1 VAISFERGE
10 SLKSAELRPFQLG
23 WLPNKKEKPAMN
35 DRKPIPN
42 INIGQVYDQRY
53 SDAEVHYDKLGNL
66 ADFFGR
72 NMPVHRHD
80 RFFQVHYVKS
90 GSVRVYLD
98 DQQYLESGPMF
109 FITPPTVAHS
119 FVTEADADG
128 HVLTVRQQL
137 VWGLIDADPALVSG
151 SQLPAACVALAQFP
165 IEVRRLEF
173 LFEELS
179 NEINTAGAGRSSALD
194 NLTRLIMINLLRLC
208 ANSLQAR
215 PARQEDLRIFHRFNE
230 LIEHHYLQHWP
241 LSRYAEGVGVTE
253 ARLND
258 VCRRIADL
266 PSKRLVLERVMQEA
280 KRLLLFTGSSAS
292 EICYQLGFK
301 DPAYF
306 SRFFQR
312 YAHMTPGEY
321 RLQQSGLR

>member
-1 VAISFERGE
+1 
-10 SLKSAELRPFQLG
+10 
-23 WLPNKKEKPAMN
+23 MT
-35 DRKPIPN
+35 DRQPIPN

-66 ADFFGR
+66 AGFFGR

-90 GSVRVYLD
+90 GTVRVFLD
-98 DQQYLESGPMF
+98 DQQFVESGPMF
-109 FITPPTVAHS
+109 FLTPPTIAHS
-119 FVTEADADG
+119 FVTEADSDG

-137 VWGLIDADPALVSG
+137 VWQLIDADSSLAPAGV
-151 SQLPAACVALAQFP
+151 QLPAACVALSRLGQEQAG
-165 IEVRRLEF
+165 EVRRLEY

-179 NEINTAGAGRSSALD
+179 QEVADERPGRSAALD
-194 NLTRLIMINLLRLC
+194 SLTRVIMISLLRLC
-208 ANSLQAR
+208 SNSSKAT
-215 PARQEDLRIFHRFNE
+215 PARHEDLKIFHRFNE
-230 LIEHHYLQHWP
+230 LIEAHYQQHWP
-241 LSRYAEGVGVTE
+241 LSRYAEGIGVTE

-266 PSKRLVLERVMQEA
+266 PSKRLIMERLMQEA
-280 KRLLLFTGSSAS
+280 KRLLLFTGSSAN

-312 YAHMTPGEY
+312 NAQMTPGEY
-321 RLQQSGLR
+321 RQRQMGLR

>member
-1 VAISFERGE
+1 MSGAAGDTDKNNEYR
-10 SLKSAELRPFQLG
+10 Q
-23 WLPNKKEKPAMN
+23 MN
-35 DRKPIPN
+35 DRHPIPN

-53 SDAEVHYDKLGNL
+53 SDSEVHYDKLGNL
-66 ADFFGR
+66 AGFFGR

-90 GSVRVYLD
+90 GAVRVYLD

-109 FITPPTVAHS
+109 FLTPPTIPHS
-119 FVTEADADG
+119 FVTEADSDG

-137 VWGLIDADPALVSG
+137 VWQLIESDP
-151 SQLPAACVALAQFP
+151 QLAPGPQLAAACVALDRLAPEYQG
-165 IEVRRLEF
+165 EARRLAF
-173 LFEELS
+173 LFEELRVEM
-179 NEINTAGAGRSSALD
+179 NNTAAGHSAALLS
-194 NLTRLIMINLLRLC
+194 LTRLIMISLLRLC
-208 ANSLQAR
+208 ANSLEAT
-215 PARQEDLRIFHRFNE
+215 PARHEDLQIFHRFNE
-230 LIEHHYLQHWP
+230 LIEAHYLEHWA
-241 LSRYAEGVGVTE
+241 LARYAQAAGVTE

-280 KRLLLFTGSSAS
+280 KRLLLFTRGSAN

-321 RLQQSGLR
+321 RQRQAGLR